1 MAADL
6 SEFEE
11 IRPYN
16 DEEAVEK
23 LNKYAGHPILAKV
36 SQYFYPE
43 EAPTYLCDKIKG
55 IKNVD
60 DFQAFIVIDI
70 LERIIRKS
78 AGKFSYSG
86 LENILN
92 NGKFLAMSNHRDIVL
107 DPAFIQLILFK
118 NGIPFSEI
126 AVGSNLL
133 QNELIE
139 TLIRSNRMIKVL
151 RGIPIREQYLTSQI
165 LSKYIR
171 ESITTGRSS
180 VWIAQRQGRSKNGID
195 ETEQGLIK
203 MLDMS
208 GTKDFQQNFEE
219 LNIVPMSISYEYEPC
234 DILKAREMLISKTQ
248 KYIKSPGEDTNSI
261 LSGIQKYKGNIHISI
276 GTPITANEISA
287 AALCNVANDR
297 YRWMRHLIDN
307 RIIIG
312 YHLWKTNY
320 IAYDILDGKDRFVK
334 FYTEADKAAFEA
346 YMQKQFELVE
356 PELDRT
362 ALREIFLGIYAN
374 PIVSKEKLFG

>member
-1 MAADL
+1 MASDL

-16 DEEAVEK
+16 DEEAVAK
-23 LNKYAGHPILAKV
+23 LNKYAGHPLLAQV
-36 SQYFYPE
+36 SHYYYPE
-43 EAPTYLCDKIKG
+43 KDSSYLGEKIKN

-60 DFQAFIVIDI
+60 DFQSFIIIDI

-86 LENILN
+86 VEHIKDG
-92 NGKFLAMSNHRDIVL
+92 GKFLAMSNHRDIVL

-139 TLIRSNRMIKVL
+139 TLIRSNRMIKVA
-151 RGIPIREQYLTSQI
+151 RGIPVREQYITSQL

-208 GTKDFQQNFEE
+208 GQKGFVEDFED

-248 KYIKSPGEDTNSI
+248 KYIKSAGEDTNSI
-261 LSGIQKYKGNIHISI
+261 LMGIKNYKGNIHISI
-276 GTPITANEISA
+276 GTPISSSEISA

-307 RIIIG
+307 RIILG
-312 YHLWKTNY
+312 YKLWKTNY
-320 IAYDILDGKDRFVK
+320 IAYDMLQNSSRFSK
-334 FYTEADKAAFEA
+334 FYSESDKANFEA
-346 YMQKQFELVE
+346 YVEKQMALVE
-356 PELDRT
+356 PELDRSD
-362 ALREIFLGIYAN
+362 LREIFLGIYAN
-374 PIVSKEKLFG
+374 PILSKEKLFG